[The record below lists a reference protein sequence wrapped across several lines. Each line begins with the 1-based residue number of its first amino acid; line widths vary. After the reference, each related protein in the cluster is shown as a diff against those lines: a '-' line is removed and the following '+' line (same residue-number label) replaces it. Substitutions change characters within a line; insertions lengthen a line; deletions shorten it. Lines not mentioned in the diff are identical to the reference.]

1 MSKVDAMRA
10 LREAR
15 FAARP
20 TSPTRQRVAV
30 QAAPPAAGKAKAAVT
45 EQVPAAE
52 TSDGL
57 CGHRNIGG
65 RSCTREADHQ
75 KTGTKSHRYG

>member
-10 LREAR
+10 MREAR

-20 TSPTRQRVAV
+20 TTPVRQRVAV
-30 QAAPPAAGKAKAAVT
+30 QAPPPAEVAPT
-45 EQVPAAE
+45 EAPAAE
-52 TSDGL
+52 TADGL